1 MRKEQPRGRKA
12 NERVAGNPTGEV
24 NRRRNRSDPLVIATD
39 SKGPESMN
47 RNLAAAKSI
56 NSKIEVQLRI
66 GENSSSFAFSRI
78 SEMKI
83 GEAMLGGGGGGG
95 PRRRH
100 LYRH

>member
-1 MRKEQPRGRKA
+1 
-12 NERVAGNPTGEV
+12 
-24 NRRRNRSDPLVIATD
+24 
-39 SKGPESMN
+39 MN

-83 GEAMLGGGGGGG
+83 GDAILGGGGGGA
-95 PRRRH
+95 
-100 LYRH
+100 